1 MLSHLPAEPKKGDLA
16 VLFTRYGYGVPD
28 MSRARLS
35 ASNALTLI
43 VQDTIIPY
51 KPAKNRGSDHI
62 HNELKLY
69 ELPWPVNEL
78 RRLGATP
85 VTLRVSLSTFIQP
98 NPSEPSRGS
107 KYRYASHNLRFKL
120 NRANEKAGAFIRRI
134 SKLAEETGELAVEEP
149 DGWNFG
155 PNRRDV
161 GSLHIDQL
169 TCPASDLARRNLIAV
184 HPVTGWWKSKSV
196 ADPANSSARFALI
209 IEIDAGTVDAELYAE
224 IQTAIAAANRI
235 AVTT

>member
-1 MLSHLPAEPKKGDLA
+1 
-16 VLFTRYGYGVPD
+16 
-28 MSRARLS
+28 
-35 ASNALTLI
+35 
-43 VQDTIIPY
+43 
-51 KPAKNRGSDHI
+51 
-62 HNELKLY
+62 
-69 ELPWPVNEL
+69 
-78 RRLGATP
+78 
-85 VTLRVSLSTFIQP
+85 
-98 NPSEPSRGS
+98 
-107 KYRYASHNLRFKL
+107 L

-134 SKLAEETGELAVEEP
+134 SKLADDTDELAVEES

-161 GSLHIDQL
+161 GSLQIDQL

-209 IEIDAGTVDAELYAE
+209 IEIDAGIVDAELYAE
-224 IQTAIAAANRI
+224 IQTAIAAANTV